1 MDVAMVIR
9 RRLDELGLDQR
20 DLARAADVTESYVSQ
35 LLKRK
40 KAPPAPDRT
49 DIYDRMDRFL
59 RLPKGE
65 LSRVAE
71 GHLKEEIKRR
81 LGATTPLFPEL
92 RQLILRKCAPA
103 LVEQVRSIIER
114 QPFGELERLVA
125 QKLLEVAELGGDVL
139 HVTSR
144 QLARLD
150 AAIASWYWDPA
161 TYALE
166 ITLTTGRR
174 ARGGEAVKRF
184 EYVEQ
189 AEPHAEPEKGLRD
202 FLRDAWLSDTATQ
215 DELAFLK
222 ALRFKDRR
230 PTALYYYRE
239 LQGLRDPLHFRPA
252 ADER

>member
-59 RLPKGE
+59 KLPKGE

-71 GHLKEEIKRR
+71 AHLKEEIKRR

-125 QKLLEVAELGGDVL
+125 QKLLDVAELGGDVL

-150 AAIASWYWDPA
+150 AAIASWDWDPA
-161 TYALE
+161 TFALA

-174 ARGGEAVKRF
+174 GREAVKRF
-184 EYVEQ
+184 EYIEQ
-189 AEPHAEPEKGLRD
+189 SEPHAEPEKGLRD
-202 FLRDAWLSDTATQ
+202 FLRDPWLSDTATE

-222 ALRFKDRR
+222 ALRFRDRR

-239 LQGLRDPLHFRPA
+239 LQNLRDPLHFRPA